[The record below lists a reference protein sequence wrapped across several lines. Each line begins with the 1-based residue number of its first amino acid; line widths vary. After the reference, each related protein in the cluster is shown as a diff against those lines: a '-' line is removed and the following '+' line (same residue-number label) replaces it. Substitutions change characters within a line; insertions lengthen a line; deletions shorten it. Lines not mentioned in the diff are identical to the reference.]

1 MKQGYFNTADSAHLY
16 YEVRGT
22 GRPLVLIHGW
32 QCSHVFWQRNVDEL
46 ARDFTVVTPDLRGHG
61 NSSKGLHGITIKQF
75 ACDVYDLINYL
86 DLKDAVVMGWSMGG
100 PIVLSYFDQFGQEQI
115 KGLGLIDMTPF
126 PFSPE
131 PWNTQGLHGYN
142 MDGFNVI
149 AQRLAYD
156 REAYFE
162 TFANN
167 IFKDGKRPAGTQE
180 KQCQIV
186 QAANVANQVIGMET
200 LYIGAAS
207 TDANIP
213 ISLGIP
219 AITVGWGGKGGG
231 EHTIHEWYEH
241 TETWKGPQRDLL
253 LLLALSGFEGIRK
266 YQLPHITDFN
276 VDFSKE

>member
-32 QCSHVFWQRNVDEL
+32 QCSHLFWQRNVDEL
-46 ARDFTVVTPDLRGHG
+46 ARDFTVVTLDLRGHG

-167 IFKDGKRPAGTQE
+167 IFKDGKRPAGTDWVIE
-180 KQCQIV
+180 EFRKLPPWISAAIYSDYLSSDFTGVLPTIDVPVIVMNADGPVFTAGIKQGQHI
-186 QAANVANQVIGMET
+186 AA
-200 LYIGAAS
+200 
-207 TDANIP
+207 
-213 ISLGIP
+213 
-219 AITVGWGGKGGG
+219 
-231 EHTIHEWYEH
+231 
-241 TETWKGPQRDLL
+241 
-253 LLLALSGFEGIRK
+253 
-266 YQLPHITDFN
+266 QLPYGQFEAFTESGHMLFYEEAAKFNALVRDFVTKCN
-276 VDFSKE
+276 A